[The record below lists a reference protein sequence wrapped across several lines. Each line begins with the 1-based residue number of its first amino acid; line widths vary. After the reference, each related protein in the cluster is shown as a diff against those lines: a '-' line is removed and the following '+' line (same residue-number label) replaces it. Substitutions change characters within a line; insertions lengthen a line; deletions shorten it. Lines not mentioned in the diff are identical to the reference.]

1 MSAHHA
7 QDLRIELIIVSLLL
21 TKADQEI
28 GLIFY
33 TIEIAIEANN
43 FATMPLGKF
52 KVSDFYILPSWYLD
66 LPNFLWHLYLEVQVM
81 EN

>member
-52 KVSDFYILPSWYLD
+52 KVSDF
-66 LPNFLWHLYLEVQVM
+66 NF
-81 EN
+81 